1 MIEWIG
7 TPRSFSRFKPD
18 VRSTSERGRPLSVS
32 GGAPSNISGHLAAQ
46 FDDLFLLPLH
56 CFVHDRVDLFYIWNP
71 EELGAAALL
80 SGHSWADRAVPV

>member
-18 VRSTSERGRPLSVS
+18 VRPTCERGGPLGVS
-32 GGAPSNISGHLAAQ
+32 AGAPSIISGHLAARS
-46 FDDLFLLPLH
+46 DDLFLLPLH
-56 CFVHDRVDLFYIWNP
+56 CFVHDRVDIFYIWNP

-80 SGHSWADRAVPV
+80 SGYPWADRAVPV